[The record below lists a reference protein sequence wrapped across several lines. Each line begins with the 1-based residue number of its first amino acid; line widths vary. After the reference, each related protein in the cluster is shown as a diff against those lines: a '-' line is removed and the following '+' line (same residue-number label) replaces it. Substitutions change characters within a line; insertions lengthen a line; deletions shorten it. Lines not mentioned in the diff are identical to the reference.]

1 MARAAYMVQCWQVE
15 SFGDIAPSRAA
26 GPSRTRVM
34 TIFLA
39 MLIVLLAPV
48 ALAQAQAAP
57 TEPTAP
63 RLGPI
68 LASPGLPSR
77 QLSRPFGKDE
87 PIEIELAIYVIDI
100 DDVDSAAQN
109 FSGSVYYEARW
120 HSPALRHDGPGPL
133 TRETTA
139 IWTPRL
145 TIVNQQQVWEAFPA
159 HVEISPDGD
168 VVSRQKL
175 WGSFSQP
182 LNLRD
187 FPLIGRR

>member
-1 MARAAYMVQCWQVE
+1 
-15 SFGDIAPSRAA
+15 
-26 GPSRTRVM
+26 M

-109 FSGSVYYEARW
+109 FSGSVYYEAHW

-139 IWTPRL
+139 VWTPRPPSS
-145 TIVNQQQVWEAFPA
+145 IN
-159 HVEISPDGD
+159 
-168 VVSRQKL
+168 SRYGKR
-175 WGSFSQP
+175 SQP
-182 LNLRD
+182 MSKYPRMETS
-187 FPLIGRR
+187 FRARSSGARSRSP